1 MDFILTPIEA
11 RVLGS
16 LIEKQITT
24 PDYYPLTLNALTN
37 ACNQKSNR
45 EPVMELD
52 EKTVVRALDSL
63 REKHL
68 VWQVKTA
75 GSRVSKYEQNMSKVF
90 KFSPQEIAILSVLLL
105 RGPQTLGELRTRAA
119 RMYDFKDLAETEE
132 TLQNLME
139 RGEDDPFVLK
149 LPRQVG
155 RKESRYAHLFCGEP
169 SNLSTGDE
177 DEEFPPEPARL
188 EVIAENERI
197 AVLEQKVADLQA
209 EVEKLKQ
216 RFAEFAKQF
225 E

>member
-52 EKTVVRALDSL
+52 EKTVVRGLDSL

-68 VWQVKTA
+68 VWQVKTV
-75 GSRVSKYEQNMSKVF
+75 GSRVSKYEHNMEKVF
-90 KFSPQEIAILSVLLL
+90 KLSPQEIAILCVLLL

-132 TLQNLME
+132 TLQNLTE
-139 RGEDDPFVLK
+139 RGEDDPFAVK

-155 RKESRYAHLFCGEP
+155 RKESRYAHLFCGYP
-169 SNLSTGDE
+169 PNLNAGE
-177 DEEFPPEPARL
+177 ENEEFPPEPARL

-197 AVLEQKVADLQA
+197 AALEQKVADLQA
-209 EVEKLKQ
+209 EVEELKH
-216 RFAEFAKQF
+216 RFAEFSKQF

>member
-52 EKTVVRALDSL
+52 EKAVVRALDSL

-75 GSRVSKYEQNMSKVF
+75 GSRVSKYEQDMKKLF
-90 KFSPQEIAILSVLLL
+90 KFSPQEIAILCVLLL

-119 RMYDFKDLAETEE
+119 RMYEFKDLAETEE

-139 RGEDDPFVLK
+139 RGEDDPFVVK

-169 SNLSTGDE
+169 PSLESGDE
-177 DEEFPPEPARL
+177 DEDFPPEPARL
-188 EVIAENERI
+188 EIIAENERI
-197 AVLEQKVADLQA
+197 AALEQKVADLQA
-209 EVEKLKQ
+209 EVEELKH